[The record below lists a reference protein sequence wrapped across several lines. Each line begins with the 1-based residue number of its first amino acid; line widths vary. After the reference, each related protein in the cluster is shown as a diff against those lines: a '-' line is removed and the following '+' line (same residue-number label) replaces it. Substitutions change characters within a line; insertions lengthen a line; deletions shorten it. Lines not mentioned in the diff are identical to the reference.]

1 MPKAT
6 GDKVEGK
13 GSSLEG
19 EVPLAKPEGR
29 SLTPKT
35 CLLGPKTGLLGVT
48 VALFDPPRYLRL
60 SLSVTPPEVLH
71 HSSNFSSSSQRAVFR
86 SGPRN
91 R

>member
-48 VALFDPPRYLRL
+48 VALFDPPRLLLCHSTRLCVTMLFLRHPHPG
-60 SLSVTPPEVLH
+60 VELH
-71 HSSNFSSSSQRAVFR
+71 AGRA
-86 SGPRN
+86 
-91 R
+91 